1 MLRILMIAYTTFSR
15 DARVKRHA
23 EALAARGDHV
33 DAICLEEPC
42 PSLADRVNLFGIPT
56 ARYRGGS
63 RGRYLGSY
71 AAFFSRAAARALKL
85 SRSGLYDVA
94 VVCTLPDLAIISA
107 LPLRALR
114 TRLVLDMHDTM
125 PELYRDKFP
134 GWRGEL
140 GARILTICERVS
152 ASLADR
158 VIAVHKLHAERL
170 IAAGIS
176 PQKIRVVLNS
186 PDTAIFKRRDAD
198 RLRANCFN
206 LVYHGTVT
214 RRLGLEIALEALAI
228 LRRSAQAPHLT
239 ILGEGDNLNELRALA
254 RGLGVDSS
262 VTFKNPVP
270 LELLPAELA
279 SATIGL
285 VPYRASGAAHLML
298 PVKLLEYAALG
309 IPAVCARLRTVQ
321 HYFGEGAVEYFEP
334 GDANGL
340 ADAIQRLRAD
350 PLRRMEIA
358 DRAWRIS
365 VDLGWEEQRG
375 RLFEAVDSVLA
386 VARPDER
393 LATH

>member
-85 SRSGLYDVA
+85 SRSSFYDVA
-94 VVCTLPDLAIISA
+94 IVCTLPDLAIISA

-158 VIAVHKLHAERL
+158 AIAVHKLHAERL
-170 IAAGIS
+170 MVAGIS

-198 RLRANCFN
+198 RLRANSFN
-206 LVYHGTVT
+206 LVYHGTAT
-214 RRLGLEIALEALAI
+214 RRLGLETAVEALAI

-239 ILGEGDNLNELRALA
+239 ILGEGDNLNELQALA
-254 RGLGVDSS
+254 RALGVDSS
-262 VTFKNPVP
+262 VTFKKTVP

-309 IPAVCARLRTVQ
+309 IPVICARLRTVQ

-393 LATH
+393 LATR